1 VADSQASPSPGWWK
15 AAGGGASSPRCEITR
30 PRAVFSGDA
39 IQHPVSMG
47 LDAAQL
53 AAKLSGFVELDAHVS
68 TRSA

>member
-1 VADSQASPSPGWWK
+1 
-15 AAGGGASSPRCEITR
+15 
-30 PRAVFSGDA
+30 VFSGDA

-53 AAKLSGFVELDAHVS
+53 AAKLFGFVELDAHVS